1 MRNSRLRKL
10 EINTLVKKSI
20 LTFLLVYYV
29 QLLYMY
35 LYWEMNTKFCT
46 TLVCHPENYATKS
59 Y

>member
-10 EINTLVKKSI
+10 EINTWVKKSI

-46 TLVCHPENYATKS
+46 LVCHPENYVTKS